1 MRTVTLGAPR
11 LQVTP
16 PAYGTW
22 PFGGERGPAGE
33 RAAIQATGRA
43 RSPGIKFSGTAQAC
57 GPGQVTET
65 RTARC

>member
-1 MRTVTLGAPR
+1 MRTVTPAATR

-16 PAYGTW
+16 PAHGTW
-22 PFGGERGPAGE
+22 PFGGERGPADE
-33 RAAIQATGRA
+33 RAAIEATGRA
-43 RSPGIKFSGTAQAC
+43 RSPGISFSGTAQAR